1 MIIDIDFFKLINDRW
16 GHDAGDEILSRFGG
30 QLAGI
35 SGPALKVFRIGG
47 EEFAVIGEGLSRY
60 EAIRYAE
67 SICRNARNIRL
78 DDGQCIS
85 VSIGIAFRKE
95 GESQQSLMKKTDK
108 ALYRAK
114 ENGRNRIELAGNERS
129 VS

>member
-1 MIIDIDFFKLINDRW
+1 M
-16 GHDAGDEILSRFGG
+16 SRFGG

-60 EAIRYAE
+60 EVIRYAE

-78 DDGQCIS
+78 DDGQGIS
-85 VSIGIAFRKE
+85 VSIGVAFRKV
-95 GESQQSLMKKTDK
+95 GESQQSLMKKTDM